1 MTATKAKAS
10 AATPSP
16 DEVPMRPLGRCGKI
30 IGGGT
35 PAKANAEFWSG
46 TIPWVTAKEMWTEE
60 IHDSQLKIS
69 EAALKASPAKLI
81 PTNSV
86 LFVVRGSIL
95 FKRVPVAVNRIVCTI
110 NQDMKAIVPDDDI
123 LADYLAMMMRAMN
136 DELKS
141 RVGTAG
147 NSAGKLE
154 TDEWSSVQIPVPPL
168 AEQRRLVAYI
178 EALTSR
184 LEQARQ
190 ARQAALAEAESA
202 QAALVDAMFAKRE
215 GEWDEATVKQICGQ
229 PQYGYTESASHER
242 VGPHFLRITDIQ
254 DGDVNWET
262 VPFCSCAEPAK
273 YRLDDGDIVFA
284 RTGATTGKSYLV
296 HNPPEAVFASY
307 LIRIRPG
314 GRVLPEYVW
323 WYFQSS
329 GYWQS
334 VFSGIDD
341 GNRPNMNGSKLAAL
355 RIPFPKSKDEQR
367 RIVVRLDAL
376 AAKQSELRRLQTETE
391 AELAAFTPALLTKA
405 FKGEL

>member
-1 MTATKAKAS
+1 MATDANAG
-10 AATPSP
+10 
-16 DEVPMRPLGRCGKI
+16 VPPQVADVVRMRPLGRCGKVV
-30 IGGGT
+30 GGGT
-35 PAKANAEFWSG
+35 PSKGNAEFWKG

-60 IHDSQLKIS
+60 ILDSQLKIS
-69 EAALKASPAKLI
+69 EAALNASPTKLI
-81 PTNSV
+81 PANSV

-123 LADYLAMMMRAMN
+123 LGDYLALMMRAVN
-136 DELKS
+136 DELKP

-154 TDEWSSVQIPVPPL
+154 THEWSSVEIPVPTL
-168 AEQRRLVAYI
+168 SEQRRLVAHI
-178 EALTSR
+178 AVLSRR
-184 LEQARQ
+184 LEEARQ

-202 QAALVDAMFAKRE
+202 QAALVDAMFAARDDD
-215 GEWDEATVKQICGQ
+215 WDEATVKQLCGQ
-229 PQYGYTESASHER
+229 PQYGYTESASHDR

-254 DGDVNWET
+254 DGSVNWAT
-262 VPFCSCAEPAK
+262 VPFCACAEPTK
-273 YRLDDGDIVFA
+273 YRLADGDIVFA

-314 GRVLPEYVW
+314 ERVLPEYIW

-329 GYWQS
+329 GYWRS

-355 RIPFPKSKDEQR
+355 RIPFPQEKAEQR
-367 RIVVRLDAL
+367 RIVARLEVL
-376 AAKQSELRRLQTETE
+376 AAKQAELQKLQSETET
-391 AELAAFTPALLTKA
+391 ELAAFSPAILA
-405 FKGEL
+405 RAYRGEL